1 VDPIHVL
8 TGSTCGRCFYLNKAA
23 FAPQPLGTVGNLG
36 WNSVLTPAYWDV
48 DLALSR
54 QFRFRERHVFEVRA
68 DAFNIANSFVPAFP
82 GTPGSPPT
90 QAATA
95 QPTSGAVPAFAAW
108 NSNQFGQI
116 LNAFPTRKIQ
126 FALKYTF

>member
-1 VDPIHVL
+1 M
-8 TGSTCGRCFYLNKAA
+8 
-23 FAPQPLGTVGNLG
+23 G

-54 QFRFRERHVFEVRA
+54 QFRFKERQAIELRA
-68 DAFNIANSFVPAFP
+68 DAFNIANAFVPAFP
-82 GTPGSPPT
+82 GTTPAV

-95 QPTSGAVPAFAAW
+95 APSSPAVPAFAAL
-108 NSNQFGQI
+108 NSNQFGQ
-116 LNAFPTRKIQ
+116 LLAAFPTRKIQ